1 MTTYST
7 FREKLKV
14 EQLNGNAEDLA
25 FLTHYLHNHE
35 NGVSKSYKQKA
46 DEYYKQ
52 LSEELGIN
60 IANDSGLQ
68 AMLPINWDIPFPA
81 PENPDF
87 TFIDL
92 FAGIGGF
99 RIPLQELGGKC
110 VFSSEFNHH
119 AQRSYELNFGEVPFG
134 DITKLDISI
143 VPKHSVLCAGFP
155 CQPFSISGKMKG
167 FEDTR
172 GTLIYHVFEIIEKRK
187 PEVVLLE
194 NVKHLVYHDKKRTL
208 TTIIQHLEELGYVVS
223 KKVLNASDFGVPQNR
238 ERIIIIGHK
247 NKKFDFSK
255 IKKQQ
260 KPVLKDFLD
269 KENDFEWLDEPY
281 TILDKQKRQDSG
293 LIFAGYRN
301 KTIRKAGVRP
311 GTEHLS
317 RVHKQPNRIY
327 STDGVHPALPSQES
341 SGRFWIWHEGN
352 VRKLTIEECYRIMG
366 FPDNFKMIYN
376 RGELYKQIGNSVAIP
391 MIKAVAEQIK
401 TQLLNTKNILNGAN
415 QLA

>member
-1 MTTYST
+1 MIKYST
-7 FREKLKV
+7 LREKLKV
-14 EQLNGNAEDLA
+14 ENLNGNAEDMA
-25 FLTHYLHNHE
+25 YLTHYLHNHE
-35 NGVSKSYKQKA
+35 DGVSKSYEQKA
-46 DEYYKQ
+46 NEYFDF
-52 LSEELGIN
+52 LTEELELDL
-60 IANDSGLQ
+60 ASDSGLQ
-68 AMLPINWDIPFPA
+68 AILPLNWDVPFPA
-81 PENPDF
+81 PENPQF

-110 VFSSEFNHH
+110 VFSSEFNYH

-134 DITKLDISI
+134 DITKLDINI
-143 VPKHSVLCAGFP
+143 VPKHDVLCAGFP

-187 PEVVLLE
+187 PEVVMLE

-208 TTIIQHLEELGYVVS
+208 AIIVQHLEELGYVVS
-223 KKVLNASDFGVPQNR
+223 KKVMNASDFGVPQNR

-247 NKKFDFSK
+247 EKAFDFSK
-255 IKKQQ
+255 IKKQP
-260 KPVLKDFLD
+260 KPILKDFLD
-269 KENDFEWLDEPY
+269 SENNFEYLDEPF
-281 TILDKQKRQDSG
+281 TILKEQKKQDSG

-301 KTIRKAGVRP
+301 KAIRKAGVRP

-327 STDGVHPALPSQES
+327 STKGIHPALPSQES
-341 SGRFWIWHEGN
+341 SGRFWIWHDGN

-366 FPDNFKMIYN
+366 FPKNFKMIYS
-376 RGELYKQIGNSVAIP
+376 RGELYRQIGNSVAIP

-401 TQLLNTKNILNGAN
+401 KQLLNSKTSLNGVDRVA
-415 QLA
+415 